1 MEHSPRRIRRK
12 PGGSQGQ
19 LTVVIIMFQGRLGPP
34 LVKKG
39 APTHALGRNLNGNLV
54 PCLPT
59 PRTKDKRQATCT
71 AAASKARLVFWAAC
85 TILFLL
91 LHFGGSDRKTD
102 RQTNGHQLLTC
113 LVSSREF
120 PLLSSPLLVLHFS
133 LGLLGFVILAYAWQA
148 RACRLRLRHVIFGLR
163 RLFSCF
169 FLAVF
174 GQAQIH
180 PHKAPGTAPNIKCV

>member
-1 MEHSPRRIRRK
+1 
-12 PGGSQGQ
+12 
-19 LTVVIIMFQGRLGPP
+19 MFQGRLGPP

-39 APTHALGRNLNGNLV
+39 AIAPTHTLGRNLNGNLV

-59 PRTKDKRQATCT
+59 PRTKDKRRATCT
-71 AAASKARLVFWAAC
+71 AAASKARLVFWPAC

-91 LHFGGSDRKTD
+91 LHFGGSDRQTD
-102 RQTNGHQLLTC
+102 ERASTAYVPGEQQRTP
-113 LVSSREF
+113 S

-148 RACRLRLRHVIFGLR
+148 RACRLRLGHVIFGLR